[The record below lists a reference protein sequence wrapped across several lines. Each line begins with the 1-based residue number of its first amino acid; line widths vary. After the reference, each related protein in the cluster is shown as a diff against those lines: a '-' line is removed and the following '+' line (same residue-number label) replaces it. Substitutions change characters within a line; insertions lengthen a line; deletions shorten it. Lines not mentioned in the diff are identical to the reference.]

1 MLIKS
6 NCLSEFPGVH
16 VLVSDAA
23 RAATPPPPPPPPSD
37 PLPSKRQKE
46 TRILI
51 RLPHCAACTITMT
64 SENDS
69 DISVVISAT
78 VAFITVLY

>member
-23 RAATPPPPPPPPSD
+23 RAATPHHHHPQIHYLQKD
-37 PLPSKRQKE
+37 KRK
-46 TRILI
+46 LG
-51 RLPHCAACTITMT
+51 
-64 SENDS
+64 
-69 DISVVISAT
+69 
-78 VAFITVLY
+78 Y

>member
-23 RAATPPPPPPPPSD
+23 RAATPPPPPSD

-78 VAFITVLY
+78 VAFITVLF